1 MSNKEKISSL
11 KERNYNPTNVNG
23 WTPDKENR
31 ISTGM
36 TPEGEM
42 VYVADDKEII
52 SDADG
57 FAALTG
63 KDAVP
68 KRKMNFGYDRNL
80 KEKFS
85 KIFNKEK

>member
-1 MSNKEKISSL
+1 MSSKKQISEL

-23 WTPDKENR
+23 WTPDKDHR

-42 VYVADDKEII
+42 VYVADNKEII
-52 SDADG
+52 SDSDG
-57 FAALTG
+57 FGALTG
-63 KDAVP
+63 KDNIP
-68 KRKMNFGYDRNL
+68 KDKMHFGYDRNL
-80 KEKFS
+80 NQKFS